1 MNRETLEKG
10 NELQKDIDNITG
22 ILKDHNKHKWIRVIS
37 PDNKDIYYSVRF
49 QNDLG
54 EWLETKRKE
63 YQEELDR
70 L

>member
-22 ILKDHNKHKWIRVIS
+22 ILKDHKAHKWIRVIS
-37 PDNKDIYYSVRF
+37 PRNEDVFYSVRF

-54 EWLETKRKE
+54 EWLEMKRKE